1 MDIDWDAI
9 SSDEEEEN
17 YADDVNQTREGFYS
31 IPSEQRGVIKW
42 LDSKRTDT
50 SRDHRRLLCYN
61 NYIFNFRYK
70 NSTPILGGE
79 KQIYQCQRFRK
90 DDIYCCKRVVLRDG
104 EYYEESQ
111 EEHNH
116 PADPI
121 DVEVYELT
129 KKAIN
134 IAKSNMLLAPRDIL
148 TQALQDTNCSSAAKN
163 AIEPKN
169 LSQLIKR
176 ARQAANNYPRIPVDP
191 ARLVLSKVWRNLS
204 DGSPFVIYHSGP
216 AIEDWQGPHQRY
228 IILSSA
234 GCMENFSFHGLI
246 DGSFVPMVN
255 VLMTRRR
262 TDDYVVIMEKISSWM
277 INNIAGFPGWAP
289 QVILSDFEPAIYA
302 SVDAVFG
309 GLIPRVKH
317 RGCNFHF
324 EQAILRRLFKSKQ
337 LKNKYCSCSRFNE
350 YIRKMISLALI
361 PQECIYESWKHLMN
375 MDYREHKDAGGNK
388 FNDDE
393 AFPGIT
399 KFIRYMVKIWIGDYN
414 EDGQIIRRPRFS
426 HSMWMHSGLDIP
438 GTVRT
443 TCEIEVY
450 HARLNAW
457 FRKLSL
463 IRYVKRPNRRR
474 RSANDETSFKEILVG
489 EIRSFDPT
497 RVDISLLNIT
507 RAVWAVHT
515 QRKKRKRDRQAERVA
530 GENRR
535 VVVGEN
541 ENEQDP
547 NESDIE
553 GKIAWQKLSIIISQ
567 AMPGAALLLKGST
580 VNNLS
585 TLSSDLDLCLVMLNP
600 ENNTYDNNISLE
612 VLDKAER
619 ILKQSHDVKSV
630 TILKVELSFQYN
642 HLAIDITC
650 NCLNGIFNSHLVSYY
665 SRLDVRFPA
674 LAVLVKV
681 QAKKVLVID
690 PRSGRLNS
698 YAIILMLIHYLQCV
712 VNPPILP
719 NLMKLFPKMFDGLGD
734 PKKLRYDC
742 KLDLPKVPENTRTLA
757 ELAYG
762 FYNYYAQFEYESCEY
777 LYMMPK
783 YSTDLVRRSAL
794 NLNDRSLEEL
804 VDAFGLARDAILKDL
819 LGLTPVGLLDDE

>member
-17 YADDVNQTREGFYS
+17 YADDSKEVLSSGWTPKELTLQGIIGVSCVITITSLTFGTRIRLQSLAE
-31 IPSEQRGVIKW
+31 K
-42 LDSKRTDT
+42 SKF
-50 SRDHRRLLCYN
+50 
-61 NYIFNFRYK
+61 I
-70 NSTPILGGE
+70 IG
-79 KQIYQCQRFRK
+79 QRFRK

-116 PADPI
+116 PANPI

-129 KKAIN
+129 KKAID
-134 IAKSNMLLAPRDIL
+134 IAKSNML
-148 TQALQDTNCSSAAKN
+148 
-163 AIEPKN
+163 
-169 LSQLIKR
+169 
-176 ARQAANNYPRIPVDP
+176 AANNYPRIPVDP
-191 ARLVLSKVWRNLS
+191 ARLVLSVVWRNLS
-204 DGSPFVIYHSGP
+204 DGSPFVIYDSGP

-234 GCMENFSFHGLI
+234 GCMEELAHARVIALDGTFKTSGEGFVQNFSFHGLI

-277 INNIAGFPGWAP
+277 INNIAGFVVG
-289 QVILSDFEPAIYA
+289 LRNGCG
-302 SVDAVFG
+302 FG

-426 HSMWMHSGLDIP
+426 DSMWMHSGLDIP

-443 TCEIEVY
+443 TCEIEAY

-457 FRKLSL
+457 FRKKELGTVSSL
-463 IRYVKRPNRRR
+463 KIAQLRRPNRRR
-474 RSANDETSFKEILVG
+474 RSANDETSLKEILVG

-515 QRKKRKRDRQAERVA
+515 QRKKGKRDRQAERVA

-553 GKIAWQKLSIIISQ
+553 G
-567 AMPGAALLLKGST
+567 
-580 VNNLS
+580 
-585 TLSSDLDLCLVMLNP
+585 
-600 ENNTYDNNISLE
+600 
-612 VLDKAER
+612 
-619 ILKQSHDVKSV
+619 
-630 TILKVELSFQYN
+630 
-642 HLAIDITC
+642 
-650 NCLNGIFNSHLVSYY
+650 
-665 SRLDVRFPA
+665 
-674 LAVLVKV
+674 
-681 QAKKVLVID
+681 
-690 PRSGRLNS
+690 
-698 YAIILMLIHYLQCV
+698 
-712 VNPPILP
+712 
-719 NLMKLFPKMFDGLGD
+719 
-734 PKKLRYDC
+734 
-742 KLDLPKVPENTRTLA
+742 
-757 ELAYG
+757 
-762 FYNYYAQFEYESCEY
+762 
-777 LYMMPK
+777 
-783 YSTDLVRRSAL
+783 
-794 NLNDRSLEEL
+794 
-804 VDAFGLARDAILKDL
+804 
-819 LGLTPVGLLDDE
+819 